1 MGIIDF
7 FRGKGEGNEER
18 LRATARQL
26 LHAILVKESAL
37 ERWEGLFR
45 KAERSPAIGDPREI
59 RAHITRIEI
68 EKLDLERALEQID
81 RKIILEERRRIEK
94 AA

>member
-7 FRGKGEGNEER
+7 FRGTEEKGEER

-26 LHAILVKESAL
+26 LHAILVKENAL

-45 KAERSPAIGDPREI
+45 KAERSPAIGDPKEI
-59 RAHITRIEI
+59 RAKITQLEI

-81 RKIILEERRRIEK
+81 RRIVLEERRRIRE